1 MNELIYFWIDKY
13 RQFQDPNTHAMK
25 FLFND
30 FGINLSSK
38 YKVIHEK
45 MDDGSL
51 QFTINESKIKKF
63 FSNESE
69 EECFYSKRISDVKA
83 IAGKNGAGKSTLLE
97 LLAFILSGHKTE
109 LFPDV
114 PLKYCI
120 LWIDEDGSFKYDAN
134 NENRI
139 FVSKISFN
147 SSITSIAPKRY
158 EKEVIFYSAV
168 FNDEC
173 VYSYPYGKLSKLQ
186 DIRTQY
192 LLQQDIENFNN
203 NPDMYGLKDRLTCHT
218 IMESIRQVNFVSAFI
233 NEEEFLSSIFV
244 LPDKVHFRFSNGSL
258 RNHINSFLE
267 HFVSNEEDYLSED
280 VKISSDRDVIN
291 FANGLDNEEKSL
303 KEGYKKIENDWI
315 RFFNET
321 KNLKLKIRFALI
333 FANIGKYLNPVLNN
347 WTISFNELNGGL
359 NERKCEDLLN
369 EIQSNIRN
377 IVYDDT
383 VNDLYECL
391 ENHSMGSYFEFDLSS
406 EKLQKLLRIIFELK
420 LHVPIM
426 EMTWPRRLSSGESC
440 YLRMFSRLYDSILN
454 EKKFNS
460 INNLE
465 ALFIIDEV
473 DLYLHPEW
481 QRSWLSK
488 FIKGIKL
495 IQNVTNVNLNLHLV
509 LATHSPF
516 MLTDFSSESIVRLAR
531 EEDLST
537 KAQNS
542 ESNTLAANIF
552 DFLEGDFFLNSSI
565 GEHIRRKIKDLVEE
579 IDRTN
584 KTKEPLG
591 EYSKMIINN
600 IGDPIIKTLLINR
613 KGLQYDND

>member
-1 MNELIYFWIDKY
+1 MKELIYFWVDKY
-13 RQFQDPNTHAMK
+13 RQFQDPNTHVMK

-45 MDDGSL
+45 EDDGFL
-51 QFTINESKIKKF
+51 QFTINETKIKKF
-63 FSNESE
+63 FSSPSE
-69 EECFYSKRISDVKA
+69 EKRFYSKRISDIKV

-97 LLAFILSGHKTE
+97 LLSFVISGHEAE
-109 LFPDV
+109 LFLGT

-120 LWIDEDGSFKYDAN
+120 LWIDEDGSFKYDTSEKN
-134 NENRI
+134 PISISRI
-139 FVSKISFN
+139 IFN
-147 SSITSIAPKRY
+147 SSITSIAPQRC
-158 EKEVIFYSAV
+158 EKEVIYYSAV
-168 FNDEC
+168 FNDEWR
-173 VYSYPYGKLSKLQ
+173 YSYPYGKLSKLQ

-192 LLQQDIENFNN
+192 LLQQDVENFNN
-203 NPDMYGLKDRLTCHT
+203 NPDMHGLPNNYVCHS
-218 IMESIRQVNFVSAFI
+218 IMESIRQINFVSAFI
-233 NEEEFLSSIFV
+233 DEEEFLSSIFV
-244 LPDKVHFRFSNGSL
+244 LPDKVWFSFSNGSL
-258 RNHINSFLE
+258 RNHINLFLE
-267 HFVSNEEDYLSED
+267 HFVSSEEDYSNEEMKNSND
-280 VKISSDRDVIN
+280 KDVIN
-291 FANGLDNEEKSL
+291 FVNELNKKEKPL
-303 KEGYKKIENDWI
+303 KEKYKRIENDWI
-315 RFFNET
+315 DFFN
-321 KNLKLKIRFALI
+321 KIRNLRLKIRFALI
-333 FANIGKYLNPVLNN
+333 FANIGKYLNPIQND
-347 WTISFNELNGGL
+347 WAIPISELNDGL
-359 NERKCEDLLN
+359 NEEKCEDLLHT
-369 EIQSNIRN
+369 IQLRLKN
-377 IVYDDT
+377 IVSDDT
-383 VNDLYECL
+383 INTLYECL
-391 ENHSMGSYFEFDLSS
+391 KNNAKNSYFEFDLPSQNV
-406 EKLQKLLRIIFELK
+406 QKLLQIIFELK

-426 EMTWPRRLSSGESC
+426 EMTWPRQLSSGESC

-460 INNLE
+460 INNLD
-465 ALFIIDEV
+465 ALFVIDEV

-481 QRSWLSK
+481 QRRWLSK
-488 FIKGIKL
+488 FIQGIKL
-495 IQNVTNVNLNLHLV
+495 IQDVADVNLNLHLV

-552 DFLEGDFFLNSSI
+552 DFLEGDFFLDSSI
-565 GEHIRRKIKDLVEE
+565 GEHIRKKIKDLVDE
-579 IDRTN
+579 IDQTN